1 MSERPPLPE
10 PLRRYPVP
18 NYLEG
23 HVLRA
28 HLRGLVAGSG
38 PQHDLRLFA
47 DALHA
52 LAERYAG
59 GAREEALVGQA
70 LQVFRELLSND
81 RGGLDGGTCDA
92 WAAEVAAHLGLG
104 WD

>member
-1 MSERPPLPE
+1 MSERPDLPVR
-10 PLRRYPVP
+10 LSAYPTP

-23 HVLRA
+23 HALRA
-28 HLRGLVAGSG
+28 HTRAKVAGSG
-38 PQHDLRLFA
+38 PQRDLRLLA

-52 LAERYAG
+52 LAERHAG
-59 GAREEALVGQA
+59 NAREEALVGQA

-81 RGGLDGGTCDA
+81 RGGWDGGTCDA

-104 WD
+104 WE